1 VKSEKL
7 ETVIQ
12 LRIYDDL
19 RSKLQRLADFDSRPL
34 SQYVRL
40 VLIRHVEDL
49 EKAQAELR
57 RKKEGAK

>member
-1 VKSEKL
+1 MKLEKL

-19 RSKLQRLADFDSRPL
+19 RNKLQRLADAEVRPL
-34 SQYVRL
+34 SQYIRL

-49 EKAQAELR
+49 EKAQSVA
-57 RKKEGAK
+57 KKGGK

>member
-1 VKSEKL
+1 MKSEKL
-7 ETVIQ
+7 ETVVQ

-19 RSKLQRLADFDSRPL
+19 RTKLQRLADFDSRPL
-34 SQYVRL
+34 SQYIRL

-57 RKKEGAK
+57 RKKEGVK